1 MSFATSEFQ
10 KLQNFSSVMCSSFVI
25 LGCSELLE
33 ILELRNFGIPR
44 MTRLILRLWVFRK
57 CCNACNRPMSC
68 ERLVLRGV
76 SMQMYACVCMRVYLW
91 RERERVCVYIYMRHT
106 TWYCI
111 PWDPRYAYTL
121 RPMYSTNK
129 HTRTSKSTHAHIHI
143 RYIHWSAKM
152 HMDHRKSVQG
162 NV

>member
-44 MTRLILRLWVFRK
+44 MTRLMTRLILRLWVFRK

-76 SMQMYACVCMRVYLW
+76 SMQMYACVYVCAFICG
-91 RERERVCVYIYMRHT
+91 ERERVCVYIYAT
-106 TWYCI
+106 YNLI
-111 PWDPRYAYTL
+111 LYTL
-121 RPMYSTNK
+121 RSEIRIYLATYVFYK
-129 HTRTSKSTHAHIHI
+129 QTYTYFQIYTCTHTHKIHTLV
-143 RYIHWSAKM
+143 
-152 HMDHRKSVQG
+152 RKDAYGS
-162 NV
+162 